1 MENEQLNKVKNFYF
15 RYKRLPTYREM
26 RKLFGFASPNAVAY
40 LVYKWIDKGIVQMED
55 RKLSPADNFFS
66 LPLLGNIRAGSPTM
80 ESDYEYEA
88 VSLDRYLIGNP
99 GYSYLLR
106 VSGDSMIHAGIQSG
120 DLVILDKKREPKN
133 GDIIAAYID
142 NEWTLKYFFNEHGRV
157 YLKAANPKYADLI
170 PRESLVN
177 GGVVVK
183 VIREYY

>member
-1 MENEQLNKVKNFYF
+1 
-15 RYKRLPTYREM
+15 
-26 RKLFGFASPNAVAY
+26 
-40 LVYKWIDKGIVQMED
+40 
-55 RKLSPADNFFS
+55 
-66 LPLLGNIRAGSPTM
+66 
-80 ESDYEYEA
+80 
-88 VSLDRYLIGNP
+88 
-99 GYSYLLR
+99 
-106 VSGDSMIHAGIQSG
+106 MIHAGIQSG

-170 PRESLVN
+170 PRESLIN

>member
-1 MENEQLNKVKNFYF
+1 MENDQLNKVKNFYF

-26 RKLFGFASPNAVAY
+26 KKIFGFASPNAVAY

-66 LPLLGNIRAGSPTM
+66 LPLLGTIKAGSPTV
-80 ESDYEYEA
+80 EGDYDYET

-99 GYSYLLR
+99 GFSYLLR
-106 VSGDSMIHAGIQSG
+106 VSGDSMMNAGIQPG

-133 GDIIAAYID
+133 GDIIAALID
-142 NEWTLKYFFNEHGRV
+142 NEWTLKYYFNDRHGV
-157 YLKAANPKYADLI
+157 HLKAANPKYADLI
-170 PRESLVN
+170 PKESLVN